1 MDNTDKNILKL
12 LQLNARIS
20 NKDLAKE
27 TGLSTTPVFE
37 RVKKLEKNGVIK
49 NYVAIV
55 DQSKLNMNLTSFV
68 SVKLEKHSKG
78 HLMQFQGSINRLGEV
93 MECYHVAGNTDYVLK
108 VLIEDIQ
115 AYKKFITEKMSA
127 IENIASL
134 ETLFVMDEIKKE
146 TAVPLN

>member
-12 LQLNARIS
+12 LQNNARIS
-20 NKDLAKE
+20 NKELAKE

-49 NYVAIV
+49 NYVAIL
-55 DQSKLNMNLTSFV
+55 DQSKLNKNLTSFV

-78 HLMQFQGSINRLGEV
+78 HLMQFQTSINRLAEV

-115 AYKKFITEKMSA
+115 EYKKFITEKMSA

>member
-1 MDNTDKNILKL
+1 
-12 LQLNARIS
+12 
-20 NKDLAKE
+20 
-27 TGLSTTPVFE
+27 
-37 RVKKLEKNGVIK
+37 
-49 NYVAIV
+49 
-55 DQSKLNMNLTSFV
+55 
-68 SVKLEKHSKG
+68 
-78 HLMQFQGSINRLGEV
+78 MQFQSSINRLAEV

-146 TAVPLN
+146 TAIPLN

>member
-1 MDNTDKNILKL
+1 MDKTDKSILKL
-12 LQLNARIS
+12 LQQNARIS
-20 NKDLAKE
+20 NKELAKE

-37 RVKKLEKNGVIK
+37 RVKKLEKNGIIK

-55 DQSKLNMNLTSFV
+55 DQAKLNKNLTSFV

-78 HLMQFQGSINRLGEV
+78 HLMQFQNSIYRLPEV

-115 AYKKFITEKMSA
+115 AYKKFVTEKMSA
-127 IENIASL
+127 IENIASI
-134 ETLFVMDEIKKE
+134 ETLFVMDEVKKE
-146 TAVPLN
+146 TAIPFN